1 MSRNPLLCTSFWG
14 RAKNNLKMVKKFTK
28 RYDINARG
36 VRGATPLYLA
46 IMYDASDK
54 VLQYMLDQ
62 GADDSAVEYKFVKN
76 VRRIKK

>member
-28 RYDINARG
+28 MHNINARSVSG
-36 VRGATPLYLA
+36 DSPLFLA
-46 IMYDASDK
+46 IRYDASDK

-62 GADDSAVEYKFVKN
+62 GADDSFVGYSFGNN
-76 VRRIKK
+76 VRRRT